1 MLMEMQQISTEVF
14 EALDDGHVGR
24 NMYCFTDVENNL
36 NLKDVNFKILS

>member
-1 MLMEMQQISTEVF
+1 MEMQEISAEVL

-36 NLKDVNFKILS
+36 NFKDDNFNILS